1 MEINNN
7 KSDFDNI
14 KLKMKDVIEKQW
26 KSKENISDLKQNF
39 DVFIV

>member
-14 KLKMKDVIEKQW
+14 KLKMKDIIEKQW
-26 KSKENISDLKQNF
+26 KLKENILDQRDF
-39 DVFIV
+39 DVFMV

>member
-14 KLKMKDVIEKQW
+14 KLKMKDIIEKQW
-26 KSKENISDLKQNF
+26 KSKENILDQRDF
-39 DVFIV
+39 VVFMV

>member
-14 KLKMKDVIEKQW
+14 KLKMKDIIEKQW
-26 KSKENISDLKQNF
+26 KSKENILDQRDF
-39 DVFIV
+39 DVFMV